1 MNSNKFDTLETSD
14 NEVDFGELIAKIW
27 KARKFIA
34 KSCSVAVIL
43 GLVVA
48 FSIPKEYTT
57 AVTMAPEEGTKKGSG
72 NLGSLASLAGINL
85 AGGAQSE
92 ALSPDLYPDIVKSTP
107 FMLDLFPVQVRTMDN
122 EIFRFYDYMLSHQR
136 HPWWSVITG
145 APFKALGWATS
156 LFKEKKDLLNE
167 REIDPFMLA
176 DEHVAVIEI
185 IKSNILVTVD
195 EQSGI
200 ISLKVTMQDP
210 MVSAM
215 ITDTV
220 MKNLQ
225 TYVTNYR
232 TNKAKQ
238 DLEYT
243 EKLYKEAKSDY
254 YAAQQRYADFADSN
268 RDIILTGFRTRQ
280 ERLQNEASLAYSL
293 YSQIS
298 QQLQLAKAKVQEV
311 TPIYTVIQPASVPLK
326 ASKPNKPMIL
336 LGFIFLTLV
345 GSIGWVLFG
354 NDIRTNYN
362 SKVKGK

>member
-1 MNSNKFDTLETSD
+1 MNTNKSNIPEIPN
-14 NEVDFGELIAKIW
+14 NEVDFGELIVKIW
-27 KARKFIA
+27 NARKFIA
-34 KSCSVAVIL
+34 KSCSVAVVV

-85 AGGAQSE
+85 AGGTQNE

-107 FMLDLFPVQVRTMDN
+107 FILDLFPVKVRTMDN
-122 EIFRFYDYMLSHQR
+122 ETFRFYDYILSHQR
-136 HPWWSVITG
+136 YPWWSVVTA

-156 LFKEKKDLLNE
+156 LFKEEKKQVHDPK
-167 REIDPFMLA
+167 IDPFMLTE
-176 DEHVAVIEI
+176 EHMAVIEI
-185 IKSNILVTVD
+185 VKGNILVTVD

-210 MVSAM
+210 VVSAM
-215 ITDTV
+215 VTDTV

-243 EKLYKEAKSDY
+243 EKLYNEAKSDY
-254 YAAQQRYADFADSN
+254 YAAQQQYANFADSN

-280 ERLQNEASLAYSL
+280 ERLQNEATLAYSL

-311 TPIYTVIQPASVPLK
+311 TPIYTVIQPASVPLN
-326 ASKPNKPMIL
+326 ASKPSKPMIL
-336 LGFIFLTLV
+336 LGFVFLTLV

-354 NDIRTNYN
+354 NDIRTNYKTK
-362 SKVKGK
+362 SKGN